1 MISDPTTGFLG
12 LLRARDPKAWFE
24 LWEVFGPIV
33 RAQLKRWGRG
43 QIGFETVQDL
53 SQETLAALAQAIDSH
68 DPSRGVK
75 FSTWLLAIARYTLSD
90 EFDRRLAQKR
100 GGGRRPQ
107 ELEAALSIDDGSPAP
122 DQAYESLVFGAK
134 VEAALREVEREV
146 EFLDFQVFRLRVLES
161 RSGREVAE
169 SLGVSEAQISRRLA
183 RVRGRVRE
191 RLGAV
196 VARYSLTP
204 EDVSEPGRNGLD
216 PNPNKTGDAL
226 FDEALG
232 EVFQRTL
239 RLRAAAEAEL
249 RAP

>member
-1 MISDPTTGFLG
+1 
-12 LLRARDPKAWFE
+12 
-24 LWEVFGPIV
+24 
-33 RAQLKRWGRG
+33 
-43 QIGFETVQDL
+43 
-53 SQETLAALAQAIDSH
+53 
-68 DPSRGVK
+68 
-75 FSTWLLAIARYTLSD
+75 
-90 EFDRRLAQKR
+90 
-100 GGGRRPQ
+100 
-107 ELEAALSIDDGSPAP
+107 
-122 DQAYESLVFGAK
+122 
-134 VEAALREVEREV
+134 
-146 EFLDFQVFRLRVLES
+146 
-161 RSGREVAE
+161 VAE